1 MRVAMIALL
10 ALPVVAGIAS
20 PAFACPLGSSTG
32 PVSQLPCTVL
42 KLACGGSTTTPPG
55 GTTPVGTTPGPV
67 TTTPGTEPGT
77 DPTSGNTTI
86 NNTTNNITNN
96 ITNNFFNGLTP
107 EEIEAAKNGKPT
119 TTTTASTTP
128 AFAFPASGAGGG
140 VGAGGGGGLG
150 GGSFSGGSSVGG
162 MPINPSADLA
172 FSPVSGVTSSSG
184 SSGGGFFST
193 TTTTLPSS
201 GSGGGTTTTSGF
213 VLAAGEAASF
223 GPITPGVSLAALPAP
238 KGGDDSYTIA
248 MASPATAAAVSPS
261 VPSSGFGLE
270 GPAADAP
277 MKAGVGGTPMLAGL
291 LGLGVLGAGW
301 AWRALVV

>member
-1 MRVAMIALL
+1 MRVATIALL
-10 ALPVVAGIAS
+10 ALPVIAGIAS

-55 GTTPVGTTPGPV
+55 GTTTGPV
-67 TTTPGTEPGT
+67 TTAPGTEPGT
-77 DPTSGNTTI
+77 DPTSGNPTI

-119 TTTTASTTP
+119 TTTASTTP
-128 AFAFPASGAGGG
+128 GFAFPASGAGGG
-140 VGAGGGGGLG
+140 VGGASGGGIG
-150 GGSFSGGSSVGG
+150 GGSFGGGSTVGG
-162 MPINPSADLA
+162 MPINPSSDLA
-172 FSPVSGVTSSSG
+172 FTPASGFTSSS
-184 SSGGGFFST
+184 SGGGIGFFST
-193 TTTTLPSS
+193 TSSTLPSS
-201 GSGGGTTTTSGF
+201 GSGGGTTTTSGSF
-213 VLAAGEAASF
+213 VIGAADAPAAS
-223 GPITPGVSLAALPAP
+223 PITPGVSLAALPAP

-248 MASPATAAAVSPS
+248 MASPATAAAVSPA
-261 VPSSGFGLE
+261 VMSSGFGLE
-270 GPAADAP
+270 GPASADAP
-277 MKAGVGGTPMLAGL
+277 MKAGVGGTPLLAGL